1 MSELQKIVDDL
12 ENKYKSHVFM
22 SYKLETHI
30 KNLPLLMNNIEEQY
44 CKRDKLKKEL
54 IINKNIFTD
63 KFLSENLYYYIPQTE
78 VFVYYDN
85 FDYTIIKEDD
95 IQHLIIN
102 TINNS
107 EDKLQQWKFKIKT
120 NIIKT
125 IKETNLI
132 TTIPESNT
140 IQKII
145 NHFNNTII
153 NDKNHIKYFLTV
165 IGDCILN
172 KKDPMIFL
180 IDRNYKNLIQLLSQQ
195 IYIVF
200 NKTIT
205 DCFKFKYSD
214 HKYEYCRIIDI
225 NNINFD
231 ETFIKNNTLN
241 IIVVSCHYSQ
251 RFGSSD
257 AFLNTC
263 PHNNF
268 SKNVLMLKNN
278 NQKDIVNLFLYE
290 FTIASENESINF
302 KDFYLLW
309 KHFLKKY
316 SLPHIISIPLIKS
329 ILTELNIYDVE
340 NDSCCKITNKFHS
353 NWIEFKNFWSETIS
367 VSDYDDHNY
376 EISELTLIFNDW
388 ALSKNLSVSITE
400 EDFKEIYLWYNH
412 DAVIEDNK
420 YIHNIFCN
428 LWDKTAG
435 IDLSML
441 AFDKNASKN
450 KLKMYKHY
458 CDFITKNYDNKYIV
472 SKSYFDKYICKESI

>member
-1 MSELQKIVDDL
+1 
-12 ENKYKSHVFM
+12 
-22 SYKLETHI
+22 
-30 KNLPLLMNNIEEQY
+30 
-44 CKRDKLKKEL
+44 
-54 IINKNIFTD
+54 
-63 KFLSENLYYYIPQTE
+63 
-78 VFVYYDN
+78 
-85 FDYTIIKEDD
+85 
-95 IQHLIIN
+95 
-102 TINNS
+102 
-107 EDKLQQWKFKIKT
+107 
-120 NIIKT
+120 
-125 IKETNLI
+125 
-132 TTIPESNT
+132 
-140 IQKII
+140 
-145 NHFNNTII
+145 
-153 NDKNHIKYFLTV
+153 
-165 IGDCILN
+165 
-172 KKDPMIFL
+172 
-180 IDRNYKNLIQLLSQQ
+180 
-195 IYIVF
+195 
-200 NKTIT
+200 
-205 DCFKFKYSD
+205 
-214 HKYEYCRIIDI
+214 
-225 NNINFD
+225 
-231 ETFIKNNTLN
+231 
-241 IIVVSCHYSQ
+241 
-251 RFGSSD
+251 
-257 AFLNTC
+257 
-263 PHNNF
+263 
-268 SKNVLMLKNN
+268 MLKNN
-278 NQKDIVNLFLYE
+278 NQKDIVNLFLSE

-316 SLPHIISIPLIKS
+316 SLPHIISITLIKS

-400 EDFKEIYLWYNH
+400 EDFKEIYLWYNQ

-458 CDFITKNYDNKYIV
+458 CDFITKNYENKYIV